1 MKYAI
6 VRSGKDN
13 AVIADTNMHRGLA
26 NLIVNTVREEV
37 SKVSKEVQ
45 DAIRVNLTL
54 STDMREMMKE
64 MKVGTLNSLCT

>member
-13 AVIADTNMHRGLA
+13 AVIADTNMHRGLT

>member
-1 MKYAI
+1 MKYVI

-64 MKVGTLNSLCT
+64 MKVGTHNSICT

>member
-1 MKYAI
+1 MKYVI